1 MTGSV
6 SARVRAW
13 LPVLKAAGGR
23 PIRAPAP
30 ATWQF
35 SARMRILGWSVL
47 FMAVAL
53 GASTLVVHLVLM
65 RRVEVGI
72 DVELSHEADEFH
84 ALMSSRA
91 ASGEPLATS
100 TMALLRAAAARTVP
114 EANVTFVGLLNG
126 HPSFLSPAVPL
137 ADPAAD
143 RTAVAGWAATTRT
156 TIGDGHSAAGPTRY
170 LAVPFHVAGDP
181 TKGVFVTVVFTA
193 PDRAAVWQ
201 VTRTQITIEA
211 LALFVATLLGWAVAG
226 RVLRPVRQTTE
237 LARRITETDLAERIP
252 VRGRDE
258 ISNLATTMAAMLD
271 RLQAG
276 LTAHRDLLADAGHE
290 LRTPITIVQG
300 NLDTLA
306 ADDPDDIESLAI
318 ATEELQRMSRMVDDL
333 LMLARA
339 EQPDFLQCK
348 PVEIGTLT
356 LAMVSE
362 LDSLG
367 TIRWHV
373 GGIASGWCVIDSQ
386 RIAQAIVELGANAL
400 THNADS
406 AGLEFATRWVSDD
419 LVLTVA
425 DRGPG
430 IPNAKRSR
438 IFDRFAR
445 VDHRRTSGT
454 GLGLSIVAA
463 ICHAHGGRV
472 SVADREP
479 PPGAVFT
486 IRIPR
491 RKPTQAVHPTARART
506 AQSTTAR
513 AL

>member
-1 MTGSV
+1 MTGSG
-6 SARVRAW
+6 SARVRAR

-23 PIRAPAP
+23 PFRALAS
-30 ATWQF
+30 WQL

-65 RRVEVGI
+65 HRVDVGI
-72 DVELSHEADEFH
+72 DGELSHEADEFH

-91 ASGEPLATS
+91 NSGEPLATS
-100 TMALLRAAAARTVP
+100 TTALMRAAAARTVP
-114 EANVTFVGLLNG
+114 ETNVTLVGLLNG
-126 HPSFLSPAVPL
+126 HPSVRSPAVPL

-181 TKGVFVTVVFTA
+181 TKGVFVAVVFTA

-211 LALFVATLLGWAVAG
+211 LALFVAALLGWAVAG

-252 VRGRDE
+252 MRGRDE
-258 ISNLATTMAAMLD
+258 ISNLATTINAMLD
-271 RLQAG
+271 RLQAS

-306 ADDPDDIESLAI
+306 ADNPDDIESLAI

-339 EQPDFLQCK
+339 EQPDFLQCE
-348 PVEIGTLT
+348 PVEIGALT
-356 LAMVSE
+356 RAMASK

-367 TIRWHV
+367 TIRWPV
-373 GGIASGWCVIDSQ
+373 GGIASGWCVIDPQ
-386 RIAQAIVELGANAL
+386 RITQAIAELGANAL
-400 THNADS
+400 THSADS

-463 ICHAHGGRV
+463 ISHAHGGTV

-491 RKPTQAVHPTARART
+491 RQPTQAVHPTARART
-506 AQSTTAR
+506 AQTTTAR